1 MTTWVQSGNPTEG
14 VRLQTDIK
22 VLLSAVVVMLA
33 IGAVVTPIYDARF
46 TASSLAG
53 CIFLML
59 ARRRDVREII
69 GSALLA
75 ILIAGSLIL
84 VRHGI
89 PARLT
94 MLPFVLEML
103 GTGCLATL
111 GIASIWGSGQDREQ
125 ALTAFGVGIFQLV
138 FIVATAGLLS
148 LTLGLSPKT
157 LDLYL
162 LSADGSLGFQPSFA
176 AGNFLRRAPLI
187 AALERFVYHF
197 LPAMMLLLFAAQRNR
212 QRGWNLLTAIVLAG
226 AVGGLLYNVYPAVGP
241 SVLFGNDYP
250 VASPSLE
257 QSRGLVLQAVS
268 PPGTVRNCMPSLH
281 FGWALLLWWSS
292 RHLTRVWRGSLLVF
306 VLLTAFA
313 TVGLGEH
320 YLFDLVVAFPFAL
333 MIHAACSWKIPMHK
347 WRAGC
352 LVSSTVLTS
361 IWLLILRFQIPLLWI
376 SPAIPWTLAI
386 GTVLLCL
393 VLECR
398 LADQSA
404 PDVSPKYTAEPLRA
418 VLR

>member
-1 MTTWVQSGNPTEG
+1 MTTWAQSGNPTEG

-22 VLLSAVVVMLA
+22 VLLSVVVVMVA

-75 ILIAGSLIL
+75 IFIAGSLIL
-84 VRHGI
+84 VRHRI

-94 MLPFVLEML
+94 MLSFVLEML

-148 LTLGLSPKT
+148 LTPGLSPKT

-212 QRGWNLLTAIVLAG
+212 QRGWKDRKSTRLNSSHLGISY
-226 AVGGLLYNVYPAVGP
+226 AV
-241 SVLFGNDYP
+241 F
-250 VASPSLE
+250 
-257 QSRGLVLQAVS
+257 
-268 PPGTVRNCMPSLH
+268 C
-281 FGWALLLWWSS
+281 
-292 RHLTRVWRGSLLVF
+292 
-306 VLLTAFA
+306 
-313 TVGLGEH
+313 
-320 YLFDLVVAFPFAL
+320 
-333 MIHAACSWKIPMHK
+333 
-347 WRAGC
+347 
-352 LVSSTVLTS
+352 
-361 IWLLILRFQIPLLWI
+361 
-376 SPAIPWTLAI
+376 
-386 GTVLLCL
+386 
-393 VLECR
+393 
-398 LADQSA
+398 
-404 PDVSPKYTAEPLRA
+404 
-418 VLR
+418 